1 MAATL
6 AAMEVNRAAVTYVLV
21 DGENLD
27 ATLGTD
33 IFRRKPMP
41 NERPRWERVVEYFK
55 THWGEDVRALF
66 FLNATSGQLPM
77 PFVQALVALGYRVV
91 PLASDSGGDE
101 KVVDIG
107 IQRTLDALV
116 RRPGNV
122 VLASHDAD
130 FEPHL
135 RPLLDGRR
143 VALLGFREFVS
154 VRLAELESE
163 GLEFV
168 DLELGVHAFNTPLPR
183 LRIIPLTEFDP
194 EDFLG

>member
-1 MAATL
+1 VSTPPGGRRTFL
-6 AAMEVNRAAVTYVLV
+6 LV
-21 DGENLD
+21 DGENID
-27 ATLGTD
+27 ATLGNSVLG
-33 IFRRKPMP
+33 RRP
-41 NERPRWERVVEYFK
+41 NPDERPRWERVTAYAEAA
-55 THWGEDVRALF
+55 WGQPVTGLF
-66 FLNATSGQLPM
+66 FLNASNGQLPSS
-77 PFVQALVALGYRVV
+77 FVQALLAIGYRPV
-91 PLASDSGGDE
+91 PLAGQSDQ

-107 IQRTLDALV
+107 IQRTLDALA